1 MDPHIA
7 LRLVE
12 QFDRMGVEVE
22 RPIDLLEPGDFGAVG
37 LRRRRARQR
46 YMVTYL
52 PDMTF
57 TEGSHLARKRFDD
70 PLLVLGDRIS
80 ERSANSFREAGIQ
93 YLDAA
98 GNAYITFDDV
108 LIDIRGRRHTSSG
121 SKTMPFDRPAN
132 LFSPRRARVVFALI
146 AWPELSRATV
156 REIAA
161 AAGVSLGL
169 AHDGIEL
176 LEKHGYLDS
185 AHSRELHGRRE
196 LLDYWTA
203 TYPSGLSPTLDLAQF
218 AGDIEAIRPVNGDQP
233 LYISGESAVR
243 EVLRPV
249 SLTVYV
255 EQLDPRLPVV
265 NRWRS
270 DGQLNIAVR
279 RKFWTDPSRDERW
292 SGIPEPAPWPL
303 VYADLMATG
312 ESRQREAAQQLRED
326 HAGLREM

>member
-1 MDPHIA
+1 
-7 LRLVE
+7 
-12 QFDRMGVEVE
+12 
-22 RPIDLLEPGDFGAVG
+22 
-37 LRRRRARQR
+37 
-46 YMVTYL
+46 MVTYL

-57 TEGSHLARKRFDD
+57 TESSHLARKRFDD
-70 PLLVLGDRIS
+70 PLLVMGDRIS
-80 ERSANSFREAGIQ
+80 ERSANSFRDAGIQ

-121 SKTMPFDRPAN
+121 SKAMLFDRPAN
-132 LFSPRRARVVFALI
+132 LFSPRRAQVVFALI

-156 REIAA
+156 REIATT
-161 AAGVSLGL
+161 AGVSLGL
-169 AHDGIEL
+169 AHEGLEL
-176 LEKHGYLDS
+176 LEKNGYLES
-185 AHSRELHGRRE
+185 GHSRELRGRRE
-196 LLDYWTA
+196 LLDHWTA

-218 AGDIEAIRPVNGDQP
+218 AGDIEAVRLVSGDQP
-233 LYISGESAVR
+233 LYTSGESAVR

-249 SLTVYV
+249 SLTIYV
-255 EQLDPRLPVV
+255 DHLDPRLPVI

-270 DGQLNIAVR
+270 DRQPNIAVR

-326 HAGLREM
+326 HARLREM